1 MMRRRLGIE
10 MVLYKTF
17 LLSSIFY
24 MYYKSKGR
32 IHRYHRYLT
41 FLKGFADGP
50 AKSHHS
56 LVITDD
62 ESQSL

>member
-24 MYYKSKGR
+24 MYFKSKGR
-32 IHRYHRYLT
+32 IHRYLT

-62 ESQSL
+62 ESRSI

>member
-1 MMRRRLGIE
+1 

-24 MYYKSKGR
+24 MYFKSKGR
-32 IHRYHRYLT
+32 IHRYLT

-62 ESQSL
+62 ESRSI